1 MNKSLSVKQ
10 GRTPKKSMFFK
21 NKYMYCLLLPA
32 IVSTII
38 FGYLPLCGIIYAFKD
53 YDVIAGFA
61 ASPWVG
67 WKNFTAIF
75 TEPDF
80 LGAIKNTLIYSSVC
94 LFCQFPIPI
103 ALAILLNELW
113 SNKFKRI
120 VQTVTYLPHFLSW
133 ATVIGFAYGMFAL
146 RGPVNDFLA
155 MIMGDGY
162 ERVNILLDS
171 KNFLGILYFSGVWK
185 EVGWS
190 SVIFL
195 AAIAGID
202 PTLYEAAAVDG
213 ASRWAQIRNI
223 TIPAI
228 LPTAIIVLVMK
239 MGNLVTDNF
248 QQVYGFQN
256 VYTQQQTEVIG
267 TLAYRTGIQNG
278 SYSLATAFSCTQG
291 LVSFILISVANFMSK
306 KTSNISIW

>member
-1 MNKSLSVKQ
+1 MNESLSIKRGKTSVK
-10 GRTPKKSMFFK
+10 GVFSR

-67 WKNFTAIF
+67 LKNFTAIF
-75 TEPDF
+75 TEAEF

-94 LFCQFPIPI
+94 LFGKFPVPI
-103 ALAILLNELW
+103 TLAILLNEIW
-113 SNKFKRI
+113 NNKFKRVI
-120 VQTVTYLPHFLSW
+120 QTITYLPHFLSW
-133 ATVIGFAYGMFAL
+133 ATVVGLAYGMFAL
-146 RGPVNDFLA
+146 RGPINDLMVMLF
-155 MIMGDGY
+155 GDGY

-171 KNFLGILYFSGVWK
+171 KNFLGILYFSGLWK
-185 EVGWS
+185 EIGWS
-190 SVIFL
+190 SIIFL

-202 PTLYEAAAVDG
+202 PSLYEAATVDG

-223 TIPAI
+223 TIPSI
-228 LPTAIIVLVMK
+228 LPTAIIVLVMS
-239 MGNLVTDNF
+239 MGQLVTDNF

-267 TLAYRTGIQNG
+267 TLAYRVGIQNG

-291 LVSFILISVANFMSK
+291 LVSFMLISIANFLSK
-306 KTSNISIW
+306 KLSNISIW